1 MLWLIQSYSVPLSGA
16 PWRRGS
22 ALVALLMLG
31 LTSVATGEPPGAG
44 CAPHAPGTATAP
56 PALAYVLLPAQLD
69 GRAYYRLDATATCKT
84 NTAEHT
90 VIKSWANKV
99 SFHGERV
106 LVWGPICNDTPTAIA
121 LREAAAEIM
130 VTRDLNTLRYKGECL
145 TYAEKPPT
153 LCAQGL
159 WCPVPAEE

>member
-1 MLWLIQSYSVPLSGA
+1 MSLPLCPHAISLPGVPWWRAAMLL
-16 PWRRGS
+16 
-22 ALVALLMLG
+22 ALLTLG
-31 LTSVATGEPPGAG
+31 RASAAVGDAPSAG

-56 PALAYVLLPAQLD
+56 PELAYVLLPAQLD
-69 GRAYYRLDATATCKT
+69 GRAYYRLDATVTCKT

-130 VTRDLNTLRYKGECL
+130 VTRDLHILRYKGECL